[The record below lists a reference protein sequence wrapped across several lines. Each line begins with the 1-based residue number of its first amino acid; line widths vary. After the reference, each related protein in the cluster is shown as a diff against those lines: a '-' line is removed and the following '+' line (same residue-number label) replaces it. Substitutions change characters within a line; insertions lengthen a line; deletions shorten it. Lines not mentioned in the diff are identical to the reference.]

1 MKSSF
6 LTSRAVI
13 ASGATALV
21 MAAIGGTAAFAG
33 SPSKQQPNQVAKPA
47 AAAPAANPQD
57 KNEAAGSQD

>member
-1 MKSSF
+1 
-6 LTSRAVI
+6 
-13 ASGATALV
+13 